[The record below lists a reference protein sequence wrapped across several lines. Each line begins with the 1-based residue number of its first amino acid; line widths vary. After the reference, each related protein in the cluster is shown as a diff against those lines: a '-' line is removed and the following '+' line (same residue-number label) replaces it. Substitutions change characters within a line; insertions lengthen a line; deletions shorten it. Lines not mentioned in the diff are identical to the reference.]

1 MNEGS
6 GDVVGDSSGEG
17 NNGTRYGAT
26 WEYIGDPLWRLF
38 NIKVDYLRTFAER
51 IVVFSNVVKKSAKT
65 FVENITAG
73 VNLAITCVKVF
84 SETINVVV
92 SMFNQA
98 VKTFAE
104 TIKINSQKIVIFA
117 TKVLIEQIVV
127 GIIYSQILTAAR
139 TLTEIVKV
147 AGNALKNTG
156 RQLSESV
163 QAVDSIVRETGRIFN
178 EVVSVGWSKIKLV
191 LNGIQVGLWKKAARV
206 TNGVWKK
213 ISRNDN

>member
-1 MNEGS
+1 
-6 GDVVGDSSGEG
+6 
-17 NNGTRYGAT
+17 
-26 WEYIGDPLWRLF
+26 
-38 NIKVDYLRTFAER
+38 
-51 IVVFSNVVKKSAKT
+51 
-65 FVENITAG
+65 
-73 VNLAITCVKVF
+73 
-84 SETINVVV
+84 
-92 SMFNQA
+92 MFNQA

-139 TLTEIVKV
+139 TLTEIIKV

-206 TNGVWKK
+206 KNGAWEKVARVKNGVWQK